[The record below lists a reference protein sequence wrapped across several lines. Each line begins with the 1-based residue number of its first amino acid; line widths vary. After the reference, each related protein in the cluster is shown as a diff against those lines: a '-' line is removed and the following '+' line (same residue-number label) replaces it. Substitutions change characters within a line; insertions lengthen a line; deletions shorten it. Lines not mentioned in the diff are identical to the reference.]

1 MVDIEPPFDL
11 KVPKRRVTVELAL
24 QGSTPRQVEV
34 FVAEQQAHA
43 VQKEDVLNLLES
55 EQAFLPAFDLET
67 KTGTLFNKDTVL
79 WVGIQLAEQGD
90 ELEQELFDN
99 RRSVEVEVVGGTTL
113 QGNFLYTAPSM
124 RARVVDFLNHP
135 GRFVRLWSEERL
147 YLVNKSYVLRILEL
161 GQSRGA

>member
-55 EQAFLPAFDLET
+55 
-67 KTGTLFNKDTVL
+67 
-79 WVGIQLAEQGD
+79 
-90 ELEQELFDN
+90 
-99 RRSVEVEVVGGTTL
+99 
-113 QGNFLYTAPSM
+113 
-124 RARVVDFLNHP
+124 
-135 GRFVRLWSEERL
+135 
-147 YLVNKSYVLRILEL
+147 
-161 GQSRGA
+161 

>member
-11 KVPKRRVTVELAL
+11 KVPKRRGPAVRKGAAL
-24 QGSTPRQVEV
+24 TLR
-34 FVAEQQAHA
+34 
-43 VQKEDVLNLLES
+43 ES

-79 WVGIQLAEQGD
+79 WVGIQLAEQGG
-90 ELEQELFDN
+90 ELEEELFDN

-135 GRFVRLWSEERL
+135 GRFVRLW
-147 YLVNKSYVLRILEL
+147 
-161 GQSRGA
+161 